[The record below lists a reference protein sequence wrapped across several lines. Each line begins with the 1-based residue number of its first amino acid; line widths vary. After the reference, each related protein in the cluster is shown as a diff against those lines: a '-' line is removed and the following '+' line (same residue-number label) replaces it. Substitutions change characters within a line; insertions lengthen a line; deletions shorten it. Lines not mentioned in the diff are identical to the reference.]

1 MAQRRERLK
10 TISEVSSITRSTSFA
25 SDFLYAMSER
35 TDRNAWDVSRD
46 PLETLESVTDER
58 LTGRF
63 ARLEGDVEH
72 GRGVSGTKKS
82 LYGTRESVL
91 FRIKNCF

>member
-1 MAQRRERLK
+1 
-10 TISEVSSITRSTSFA
+10 
-25 SDFLYAMSER
+25 MSER

-46 PLETLESVTDER
+46 PLETLESVRDER

-72 GRGVSGTKKS
+72 GQASQVLRRAYMGLERVFFSVSKTVSNSVNVKLKLTKGVFLREKS
-82 LYGTRESVL
+82 DLD
-91 FRIKNCF
+91 